1 MVLFV
6 LQLAE
11 VFVPQDWQTR
21 LRQLLTNK
29 AAVVTTAA
37 ATAAENSVVMT
48 RTYNDKIENVVVEKV
63 DAVLEHIC
71 ALDNA
76 KHIRMDVRC
85 SLNSV
90 DEIEVAPQ
98 LKARITS
105 KADSAA
111 EIVLYSNT
119 LLVSSIRTWIDTVH
133 ANYVFEKNNKL
144 GNKMYFFNE
153 IPVEPT
159 ATYDL
164 GPVDAPPKK
173 SYRWDSMPK
182 MLTFSMNEFQTNKSF
197 KNVYGRHVD
206 ELKKRLDLFV
216 RHPEWYE
223 DRGIPY
229 SLGILLHGI
238 PGAGKTSTIKA
249 IAKDTHRHI
258 FNLSLRPYT
267 TTHQLTNLFYNETV
281 IVQSYDGSKQTL
293 KIPLNRRLYVIED
306 IDCLSEVVADRL
318 ATTTTTT
325 EKEGDAVTLSFLL
338 NLLDGVL
345 ETPGRILIISSNY
358 PEKLDRALIRPGR
371 IDVKIEFS
379 YADREFIQDMMSKF
393 YERAISLSEIP
404 ESLDRIFTPAEI
416 MESLCMYF
424 TDPVAACAHL
434 VRKAAL
440 SKGEGTFLD
449 SLGIAV
455 PTPKLLFTTS
465 SPSLV
470 VTDLPP
476 LPSLGDVVV
485 GLTKENEKEK
495 SSKYRGILDT
505 TDIVPTKE
513 EKAVFAELVKEK
525 EDFAKFMTTTN
536 PTEEEKAKFLS
547 NYRIMTA
554 SDSSPTDEEKTKFAE
569 FMKKGQTLDRNV
581 HDDFFDELQAGAGP
595 LFGANINGEED
606 FNPTPI
612 TQAVF
617 MEGGYIPD
625 QFRRV

>member
-1 MVLFV
+1 MTL
-6 LQLAE
+6 LQIVEA
-11 VFVPQDWQTR
+11 FVPGNWQTR
-21 LRQLLTNK
+21 LRQFFVPKTIALD
-29 AAVVTTAA
+29 TTQ
-37 ATAAENSVVMT
+37 TAENSVVMT
-48 RTYNDKIENVVVEKV
+48 RNYGGSNDKIENVVVEKV

-85 SLNSV
+85 SLNSTR
-90 DEIEVAPQ
+90 EIEVASQ

-105 KADSAA
+105 NADNSVA
-111 EIVLYSNT
+111 EIAVYSNT
-119 LLVSSIRTWIDTVH
+119 LSVSAIRTWIDGVH

-159 ATYDL
+159 ATYEL

-216 RHPEWYE
+216 QHPEWYE

-281 IVQSYDGSKQTL
+281 IVQSYDGTRQTL

-306 IDCLSEVVADRL
+306 IDCLSEVVSDRL
-318 ATTTTTT
+318 ATGTGTGTATGT
-325 EKEGDAVTLSFLL
+325 ATAKDKDKEKEGDAITLSFLL

-393 YERAISLSEIP
+393 YERTILLSEIP

-416 MESLCMYF
+416 MESLCMHF
-424 TDPVAACAHL
+424 TDSVAACAHL
-434 VRKAAL
+434 MRKAAL

-449 SLGIAV
+449 SLGISA
-455 PTPKLLFTTS
+455 PAPAPA
-465 SPSLV
+465 PS
-470 VTDLPP
+470 P
-476 LPSLGDVVV
+476 LPSIGDSA
-485 GLTKENEKEK
+485 G
-495 SSKYRGILDT
+495 
-505 TDIVPTKE
+505 
-513 EKAVFAELVKEK
+513 
-525 EDFAKFMTTTN
+525 
-536 PTEEEKAKFLS
+536 PTEEEKA
-547 NYRIMTA
+547 
-554 SDSSPTDEEKTKFAE
+554 KFAE
-569 FMKKGQTLDRNV
+569 FMKKGQILDTDVNE
-581 HDDFFDELQAGAGP
+581 DFFDELRAGAGP
-595 LFGANINGEED
+595 LIGAEINAEEEFGPASVE
-606 FNPTPI
+606 P
-612 TQAVF
+612 AVF
-617 MEGGYIPD
+617 MEGGHMPGDFGVRSLVDLNINLKPHIND
-625 QFRRV
+625 VCI